1 MLNFVLGLQYYMTG
15 EVIEPNWHI
24 FMEKMK
30 KVSSVDD
37 VLTFHSDFIDQCQRE
52 CMLTVLELLQPLRD
66 LLDCIMDFCKFI
78 LVRYNFIWSEITHI
92 VHTFTL
98 HSFKP
103 LTAIC
108 NLLTLLSARTELLC
122 GGGVGTLRVFRRG
135 IWKNGTTH
143 SYTSFCFLFSCFLSI
158 SAVFI
163 NILCFDLS
171 RVMILF

>member
-52 CMLTVLELLQPLRD
+52 CMLTVLELLQPMRD

-78 LVRYNFIWSEITHI
+78 LVRYQYFMKYILKHG
-92 VHTFTL
+92 VHTFAL
-98 HSFKP
+98 HSFE
-103 LTAIC
+103 
-108 NLLTLLSARTELLC
+108 S
-122 GGGVGTLRVFRRG
+122 
-135 IWKNGTTH
+135 H
-143 SYTSFCFLFSCFLSI
+143 
-158 SAVFI
+158 
-163 NILCFDLS
+163 
-171 RVMILF
+171 